1 MSKILGPKNQKKRV
15 KNPSSWCTPAQQ
27 VVEPFHQ
34 LVKQVRMPII

>member
-15 KNPSSWCTPAQQ
+15 QNPSSWCTPAQKAL
-27 VVEPFHQ
+27 EPVHQ